1 MEVNS
6 PGLEKDKKFR
16 LKEDRRRMEIIP
28 RYIIMRFR
36 EKILK
41 LLRGKYR
48 SHRKNGKSDE
58 I

>member
-28 RYIIMRFR
+28 RYIIMRFT